1 MDNWHLGCYSSHLR
15 RRGSNMSRFWIFFPW
30 MLDTTLHLDRARYVD
45 RSTRDANLRGCAPGG
60 HRSSSSWSR
69 SSWPVEHE
77 AALLEFSALIPHP
90 GFTKPLGTGPIW
102 PVTGQTGPGRFRFG
116 PVSNWPKFKIQ
127 IWIQK
132 NEKFLKNT
140 SRCDES
146 NDVKFS
152 QKFVH
157 LV

>member
-15 RRGSNMSRFWIFFPW
+15 RRGSNMSRFWIFSPW
-30 MLDTTLHLDRARYVD
+30 MLDTTLHLDRVRYVD

-77 AALLEFSALIPHP
+77 AALVEFSALIPHP

-102 PVTGQTGPGRFRFG
+102 PVTVQTGPGRYQTG
-116 PVSNWPKFKIQ
+116 PNSKFKFELKKWKIS
-127 IWIQK
+127 
-132 NEKFLKNT
+132 KNT
-140 SRCDES
+140 SRWDES
-146 NDVKFS
+146 NGVKFS
-152 QKFVH
+152 QKFVY